1 MSPIAL
7 LLIGMLIVVLSILFL
22 RLHAF
27 LALILGSLV
36 VAILTS
42 QESVHQYAVRSEAVR
57 VVAVDPNSNLIG
69 LKATKNQKILSGY
82 VAILSEDESSGKLDK
97 YSDGIV
103 SILSEEEL
111 NPIQRR
117 NHNEFS
123 YVYAELSCDSF
134 PKSMT
139 ELFIAVS

>member
-7 LLIGMLIVVLSILFL
+7 LLIGMLIVVLNL

-69 LKATKNQKILSGY
+69 LNRFSKTRKFFDSE
-82 VAILSEDESSGKLDK
+82 EDESSGKLDK

-103 SILSEEEL
+103 SILPEPDTEEE
-111 NPIQRR
+111 PQ
-117 NHNEFS
+117 
-123 YVYAELSCDSF
+123 
-134 PKSMT
+134 
-139 ELFIAVS
+139 

>member
-69 LKATKNQKILSGY
+69 LKATKNQKILYGY
-82 VAILSEDESSGKLDK
+82 VAILSDDESSGKL
-97 YSDGIV
+97 I
-103 SILSEEEL
+103 
-111 NPIQRR
+111 NT
-117 NHNEFS
+117 
-123 YVYAELSCDSF
+123 A
-134 PKSMT
+134 T
-139 ELFIAVS
+139 E